1 MLALHTECLTR
12 RNLRRLLDLSK
23 GARGLVPGRL
33 RALTSLGEFG
43 HFSQRVTLQGLTLL
57 HRVVELLLDLVDPGL
72 ELLTSSLLLDGPP
85 LGFAQ
90 GLFQGLDLGRCSYL
104 YQDTS
109 VNI

>member
-1 MLALHTECLTR
+1 M
-12 RNLRRLLDLSK
+12 
-23 GARGLVPGRL
+23 
-33 RALTSLGEFG
+33 
-43 HFSQRVTLQGLTLL
+43 
-57 HRVVELLLDLVDPGL
+57 ELLLDLVDPGL
-72 ELLTSSLLLDGPP
+72 ELLTGSLLLDGLP

>member
-1 MLALHTECLTR
+1 MHTECLTR
-12 RNLRRLLDLSK
+12 RNLPCLLDLLE
-23 GARGLVPGRL
+23 GTLGLVPGRL

-43 HFSQRVTLQGLTLL
+43 LFGRRVTFQGLALL
-57 HRVVELLLDLVDPGL
+57 HRVAELLLDLADPGL
-72 ELLTSSLLLDGPP
+72 ELLTGSLLLDGLV